1 MASLDFLY
9 APIEDSPV
17 PLQFGQMVSRNWTGY
32 NDYTEF
38 CVGEDGCVLF
48 YFAKHENGKT
58 TFFMYPSD
66 EMSEMFQDINRNI
79 DIWNFPSV
87 KQQWPYFAK
96 AYENG
101 NNNSDGKVKLIQIT
115 DAYTGD
121 KVVVFAIT
129 FNKYIEFD
137 PTLDYR
143 NAIHSLA
150 NYSLDTIQEVLKD
163 NGCLNLGGQIK
174 SFLRG
179 MSLSYLLR
187 KFISK

>member
-1 MASLDFLY
+1 MNFFYSS
-9 APIEDSPV
+9 IENAEIQ
-17 PLQFGQMVSRNWTGY
+17 LEYGQMTSRTWTGY
-32 NDYTEF
+32 NSYSEF
-38 CVGEDGCVLF
+38 LVGEDGCVLD
-48 YFAKHENGKT
+48 YFGYHHSGYT

-129 FNKYIEFD
+129 FNKYIEFE